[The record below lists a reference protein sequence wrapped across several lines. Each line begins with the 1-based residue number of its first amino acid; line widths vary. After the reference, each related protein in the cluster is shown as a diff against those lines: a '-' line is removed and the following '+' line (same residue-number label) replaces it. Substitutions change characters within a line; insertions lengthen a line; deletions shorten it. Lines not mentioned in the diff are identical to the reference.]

1 MSFLKAIKSRL
12 KRKILSSVKAQS
24 FLESFF
30 FSRFFVKKEALELFN
45 LVGGFV
51 YSQTLLA
58 FVKLKFV
65 EILSDGSLKGSDL
78 MKKCGLKKNEF
89 TCLVKSAIAVGL
101 LEKDDND
108 MFELAT
114 KGLILSTNP
123 GLIALIKHH
132 EVFYKD
138 LVDPVSLLNGSANIT
153 ELNSYW
159 PYSESKKSEQKK
171 QKQLGESVSIA
182 SRYSELMSI
191 SQPLVTDQ
199 VFKAYN
205 FNKHKN
211 VLDLGGG
218 NATFLINLSK
228 RYPHLK
234 MTSFD
239 LDVVKEVAIKKIKEE
254 KMDKKISVEAGDF
267 FESKLPTGHDLIT
280 LIRVLYDHSDER
292 VMKLLKSV
300 KKSISPG
307 GVLLVAEPMAE
318 IQNSKLNYSDAYFSF
333 YLLAMGKGKPRNKDQ
348 LKKMLVKSGFNSVR
362 SLSPN
367 LPIQTGI
374 MLAKS

>member
-1 MSFLKAIKSRL
+1 MSFLNVIKSKI
-12 KRKILSSVKAQS
+12 KRKILSSVKSQN

-45 LVGGFV
+45 LLGGFV

-65 EILSDGSLKGSDL
+65 EILSDGPLERNKLK
-78 MKKCGLKKNEF
+78 KNCGLKENEF
-89 TCLVKSAIAVGL
+89 NCLIKSAVAVGL
-101 LEKDDND
+101 LEKSGDDVY
-108 MFELAT
+108 ELST

-123 GLIALIKHH
+123 GLVALVKHH
-132 EVFYKD
+132 EIFYRD
-138 LVDPVSLLNGSANIT
+138 LIDPVSLLNGTQRST
-153 ELNSYW
+153 ELRSYW
-159 PYSESKKSEQKK
+159 PYSESENELEK
-171 QKQLGESVSIA
+171 QNTQVQNTSVA
-182 SRYSELMSI
+182 NRYSELMSV

-218 NATFLINLSK
+218 NATFLVNLSK
-228 RYPHLK
+228 KYPHLK
-234 MTSFD
+234 MTAFD
-239 LDVVKEVAIKKIKEE
+239 LGVVKDAAIKKIK
-254 KMDKKISVEAGDF
+254 KARMDTKISFVAGDF
-267 FESKLPTGHDLIT
+267 FESNLPTGHDLIT
-280 LIRVLYDHSDER
+280 LIRVLYDHSDEK

-300 KKSISPG
+300 KKSIMPG

-318 IQNSKLNYSDAYFSF
+318 IQNSKSNHSDAYFSF
-333 YLLAMGKGKPRNKDQ
+333 YLLAMGKGKPRSKEQ
-348 LKKMLVKSGFNSVR
+348 LKKMLLDSGFSTVE
-362 SLSPN
+362 SLNTN